1 MPARRKTARVGR
13 KHAVT
18 VITVPLIEAA
28 CHHRSFCRLFA
39 TPSSLA
45 RNRSRSLQRLY
56 DDEGP
61 GSRPQSW
68 CVVAHPKKH
77 GLTDFASSAGVA
89 SLLSLTCAIPRP
101 ATQRAR
107 FVSDRVRCLSE
118 KFDARSSERRARAPP
133 PPRFCDAAAPNTRNH
148 ARFYGIFTCVDGA
161 QHIYRHRVAQ
171 AAAYEKE
178 HGSAPPAAP
187 QKKPEKY
194 FS

>member
-1 MPARRKTARVGR
+1 M
-13 KHAVT
+13 
-18 VITVPLIEAA
+18 
-28 CHHRSFCRLFA
+28 
-39 TPSSLA
+39 
-45 RNRSRSLQRLY
+45 
-56 DDEGP
+56 
-61 GSRPQSW
+61 
-68 CVVAHPKKH
+68 VAHPKKH

-107 FVSDRVRCLSE
+107 FASDRVRCLSE

-133 PPRFCDAAAPNTRNH
+133 PRRFCDAAAPTPKNH